1 METREHIRQPLDQS
15 VGRRHAFHRKVFYF
29 LCLLVAFFIPVHP
42 RILPPL
48 IALMVLNWLVDGQF
62 IRVFPALFRDRQRR
76 RTLALSLIWF
86 LYLAGMLWSVNLEY
100 GWFDLQVKLSLLVFP
115 LLFATTD
122 KDLFDTAKIRCL
134 FFSFVAG
141 CFAGSL
147 LLLGNS
153 AIQYFVNGI
162 PGAFYYRNL
171 SWFFHPGYI
180 AMYYIFSLAIIA
192 WSLLGSA
199 SPLPGWFKITAVF
212 LLLWFFVLVILLS
225 SKAGILGMIL
235 VAFLASGYI
244 VISRKQYV
252 RGILVL
258 AGFAVL
264 LAAGLWTMPYA
275 VQRIGRAGEVV
286 RAGRPADP
294 GLVDGTAE
302 RMEVWKA
309 SLEVIRDHP
318 VLGTGTGDVKDEL
331 IGKYS
336 RDGMEGAFS
345 QKLNAHNQYLQTF
358 AALGIGGFLVLAAM
372 ILLPFLDAIRKRD
385 LLYLMFLLVFGLN
398 IAVESMLET
407 QAGVVFYAFFNS
419 FLLWNS
425 QNRDPEAAS

>member
-1 METREHIRQPLDQS
+1 
-15 VGRRHAFHRKVFYF
+15 
-29 LCLLVAFFIPVHP
+29 
-42 RILPPL
+42 
-48 IALMVLNWLVDGQF
+48 
-62 IRVFPALFRDRQRR
+62 
-76 RTLALSLIWF
+76 
-86 LYLAGMLWSVNLEY
+86 
-100 GWFDLQVKLSLLVFP
+100 
-115 LLFATTD
+115 
-122 KDLFDTAKIRCL
+122 
-134 FFSFVAG
+134 
-141 CFAGSL
+141 
-147 LLLGNS
+147 
-153 AIQYFVNGI
+153 
-162 PGAFYYRNL
+162 
-171 SWFFHPGYI
+171 
-180 AMYYIFSLAIIA
+180 
-192 WSLLGSA
+192 
-199 SPLPGWFKITAVF
+199 
-212 LLLWFFVLVILLS
+212 
-225 SKAGILGMIL
+225 
-235 VAFLASGYI
+235 
-244 VISRKQYV
+244 
-252 RGILVL
+252 
-258 AGFAVL
+258 
-264 LAAGLWTMPYA
+264 MPYA